1 MEMDLILWLVAFII
15 FALVEA
21 FTSQLVTIW
30 FAAGSLMAFI
40 LALFNTPLWLQAVV
54 FVIVS
59 VILLIFTRPAARKL
73 LFKKPVP
80 TNADAL
86 IGQKGIVLERIDNLE
101 QTGRI
106 HISGLD
112 WSALSKDGTPI
123 SKGSIVEVVGIE
135 GVKAVVIKTEGHK
148 KQQEQVAEGI

>member
-1 MEMDLILWLVAFII
+1 M
-15 FALVEA
+15 
-21 FTSQLVTIW
+21 
-30 FAAGSLMAFI
+30 
-40 LALFNTPLWLQAVV
+40 
-54 FVIVS
+54 
-59 VILLIFTRPAARKL
+59 
-73 LFKKPVP
+73 
-80 TNADAL
+80 
-86 IGQKGIVLERIDNLE
+86 LERIDNLE